1 MSAPYQ
7 SRLGFMLYHNRA
19 ATAKERFVDSLDF
32 PRGALV
38 SESGSN
44 RTRHWSSN
52 KGKGENKMNEL
63 VKRVA
68 DRVGI
73 GEDQAQKAVET
84 VVGFIKEKMPAVSG
98 QLDSFLGQGGSGGS
112 MADQAKGV
120 GSKLGL

>member
-1 MSAPYQ
+1 
-7 SRLGFMLYHNRA
+7 
-19 ATAKERFVDSLDF
+19 
-32 PRGALV
+32 
-38 SESGSN
+38 
-44 RTRHWSSN
+44 
-52 KGKGENKMNEL
+52 MNEL

-120 GSKLGL
+120 ASKLGL